1 MGAGTDTLVSTSP
14 NTHIVYIYL
23 FKLYYY
29 IIIIYVN
36 QFKKYN
42 SYYYIFLRK
51 IFIYNIMQIQCEY
64 VNRDMNFDMRL
75 VIVLFKIFM
84 TEY

>member
-23 FKLYYY
+23 FKY
-29 IIIIYVN
+29 IIIYVN

-75 VIVLFKIFM
+75 VIVLFKIFT